1 MAGSFKRKR
10 ILYVDNSIGYGGS
23 VICLKL
29 FLANMHRDRYYPVVV
44 TSYADQNYEEL
55 NKISEWLY
63 IPNKIIEK
71 ETIIKGIEKTLE
83 KVKID
88 GGKSAQ
94 IIASSIDYVIN
105 LFPYVIKLLVF
116 AKRKKIDLIHLNN
129 EPVAN
134 IGGIIV
140 ARLLGLSCINHVR
153 GAPLNWDTR
162 TSRWLYKL
170 VDHFITVGEW
180 IKRDVMAFD
189 IPESKISTIWDGRK
203 LNDYEIKSN
212 QAAKRAE
219 LGLATGQLSVGIV
232 GRINPWKGHVVFI
245 NAAEKVL
252 KRFPDCKFF
261 IIGGSTDKFEDY
273 EKELKHIV
281 ASKGL
286 QANMVFTGQRNDVPD
301 IMNAIN
307 VMVHTTLAPDPYP
320 GVVIEAM
327 LIGKPIIA
335 TNIGGPA
342 EAIENRKTGV
352 LIPPDDPSILAEKI
366 CELLSDEKLRLS
378 LGKEAKKVAFER
390 YSIEN
395 HVRQI
400 EEVYERVLH
409 EYQKLSDIS
418 LKK

>member
-1 MAGSFKRKR
+1 MNKIKK

-71 ETIIKGIEKTLE
+71 ETIIKGVEKALE

-88 GGKSAQ
+88 GKKFTQ
-94 IIASSIDYVIN
+94 IMASVIDYVIN
-105 LFPYVIKLLVF
+105 IFPYVMKLLVF
-116 AKRKKIDLIHLNN
+116 AKRKKVDLIHLNN

-140 ARLLGLSCINHVR
+140 ARLLGVPCVNHVR
-153 GAPLNWDTR
+153 GAPLNWDTP

-170 VDHFITVGEW
+170 VDHFITVGDW
-180 IKRDVMAFD
+180 IKRDVKAFN
-189 IPESKISTIWDGRK
+189 IPESKISTIWDGRE
-203 LNDYEIKSN
+203 LSDYEIKSN

-219 LGLATGQLSVGIV
+219 LGLVTGQLSAGIV
-232 GRINPWKGHVVFI
+232 GRINPWKGHIVFI

-252 KRFPDCKFF
+252 KKFPDCKFF

-273 EKELKHIV
+273 ERELKQMV

-286 QANMVFTGQRNDVPD
+286 EANIIFTGQRNDVPD
-301 IMNAIN
+301 IMNAIDA
-307 VMVHTTLAPDPYP
+307 MVHTTLAPDPYP

-342 EAIENRKTGV
+342 EAIENYKTGI
-352 LIPPDDPSILAEKI
+352 LIPPADSSMLAEKI
-366 CELLSDEKLRLS
+366 CELLFDEELRLS
-378 LGKEAKKVAFER
+378 FGKEAKKVAFER

-400 EEVYERVLH
+400 EEVYAKLLH
-409 EYQKLSDIS
+409 LQK
-418 LKK
+418 

>member
-1 MAGSFKRKR
+1 MNKIKK

-71 ETIIKGIEKTLE
+71 ETIIKGVEKALE

-88 GGKSAQ
+88 GKKFTQ
-94 IIASSIDYVIN
+94 IMASVIDYVIN
-105 LFPYVIKLLVF
+105 IFPYVMKLLVF
-116 AKRKKIDLIHLNN
+116 AKRKKVDLIHLNN

-140 ARLLGLSCINHVR
+140 ARLLGVPCVNHVR
-153 GAPLNWDTR
+153 GAPLNWDTP

-170 VDHFITVGEW
+170 VDHFITVGDW
-180 IKRDVMAFD
+180 IKRDVMAFN
-189 IPESKISTIWDGRK
+189 IPESKISTIWDGRE
-203 LNDYEIKSN
+203 LSDYEIKSN

-219 LGLATGQLSVGIV
+219 LGLVTGQLSAGIV
-232 GRINPWKGHVVFI
+232 GRINPWKGHIVFI

-252 KRFPDCKFF
+252 KKFPDCKFF

-273 EKELKHIV
+273 ERELKQMV

-286 QANMVFTGQRNDVPD
+286 EANIIFTGQRNDVPD
-301 IMNAIN
+301 IMNAIDA
-307 VMVHTTLAPDPYP
+307 MVHTTLAPDPYP

-327 LIGKPIIA
+327 LIGKPVIA

-342 EAIENRKTGV
+342 EAIENYKTGI
-352 LIPPDDPSILAEKI
+352 LIPPADSSMLAEKI
-366 CELLSDEKLRLS
+366 CELLFDEELRLS
-378 LGKEAKKVAFER
+378 FGKEAKKVAFER

-400 EEVYERVLH
+400 EEVYAKLLH
-409 EYQKLSDIS
+409 LQK
-418 LKK
+418 